1 MKKAILNVLLAGSLC
16 AASLTVFA
24 AQEYNLDFMVYK
36 SAGGQPELINKVN
49 TLIKADDNANPMV
62 SSLNFKTQEQVKS
75 YELKSYLG
83 KGENQKYPYLF
94 DFKSEKLTIRGAE
107 NFNLSEKV
115 LLKPNEITTI
125 EKEPYIVK
133 IKITPLTK

>member
-1 MKKAILNVLLAGSLC
+1 MKKAILNILLAGSLC
-16 AASLTVFA
+16 AVSLTALA

-36 SAGGQPELINKVN
+36 SAGGQPYLINEVN

-83 KGENQKYPYLF
+83 KGENQQYPYLF

-107 NFNLSEKV
+107 KFNLSEKV

-125 EKEPYIVK
+125 EKEPYTVK